1 MAEAAQTETANYLD
15 RLLSSM
21 RIDSSPGDHVPM
33 IRDDLKTV
41 AENVSTED
49 RFLSSVAAL
58 FYNLDADQGR
68 FDKGKVLDLASRID
82 VMVNDQLNEILHHER
97 FQEMEAAWRGLDDL
111 VSHTNFRANVAIDI
125 LDVAK
130 DELHDDFENNS
141 SNVFGG
147 ALFQKV
153 YIAEYDQYGGR
164 PFGAMLGMF
173 EFDHTPK
180 DLFWLRNMA
189 KIANASH
196 APFISSVSPRFFGCQ
211 SIEEVEAIKDLEAIM
226 AQPRYGSWNAFRDSE
241 EAAYVGLTFPRY
253 VLRLPWDPEKNPA
266 TGVNFTEVA
275 LGERSKY
282 LWGNAA
288 VLFARNLIQSF
299 ERNGWCQYIRGP
311 KGGGLVSGLP
321 VDTFHLHGQD
331 EIRPPVEV
339 AIPDYR
345 ELEFARCGFIPL
357 VYRKSSSDATFFSA
371 QAVKRTNRFK
381 DAKDSENSQLVANM
395 AYTFSVTRIAHYVKS
410 IMRDNIGSAADEA
423 YIQSILQ
430 TWLMGYVTTVVNPDD
445 LTLRY
450 FPFKAAQ
457 VAVQK
462 RPGELGWYDCSIAI
476 MPHVQFEGM
485 SVELRLESRL
495 GSA

>member
-180 DLFWLRNMA
+180 DLF
-189 KIANASH
+189 
-196 APFISSVSPRFFGCQ
+196 
-211 SIEEVEAIKDLEAIM
+211 
-226 AQPRYGSWNAFRDSE
+226 
-241 EAAYVGLTFPRY
+241 
-253 VLRLPWDPEKNPA
+253 
-266 TGVNFTEVA
+266 
-275 LGERSKY
+275 
-282 LWGNAA
+282 
-288 VLFARNLIQSF
+288 
-299 ERNGWCQYIRGP
+299 
-311 KGGGLVSGLP
+311 
-321 VDTFHLHGQD
+321 
-331 EIRPPVEV
+331 
-339 AIPDYR
+339 
-345 ELEFARCGFIPL
+345 
-357 VYRKSSSDATFFSA
+357 
-371 QAVKRTNRFK
+371 
-381 DAKDSENSQLVANM
+381 
-395 AYTFSVTRIAHYVKS
+395 
-410 IMRDNIGSAADEA
+410 
-423 YIQSILQ
+423 
-430 TWLMGYVTTVVNPDD
+430 
-445 LTLRY
+445 
-450 FPFKAAQ
+450 
-457 VAVQK
+457 
-462 RPGELGWYDCSIAI
+462 
-476 MPHVQFEGM
+476 
-485 SVELRLESRL
+485 
-495 GSA
+495 